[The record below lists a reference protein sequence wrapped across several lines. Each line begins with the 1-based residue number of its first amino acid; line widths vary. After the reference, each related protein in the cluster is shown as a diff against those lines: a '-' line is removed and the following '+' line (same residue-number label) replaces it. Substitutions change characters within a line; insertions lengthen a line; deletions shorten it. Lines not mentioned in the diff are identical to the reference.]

1 MPVSF
6 LSLSLASVK
15 LFYSQRLGRFPDSDP
30 SLKMIVF
37 VAPLVVLIIAGFY
50 ISFYNEIISH
60 NESYLM

>member
-30 SLKMIVF
+30 SLKMVAF
-37 VAPLVVLIIAGFY
+37 AAPLVVLIIAGLY
-50 ISFYNEIISH
+50 ISFYNEIIYY

>member
-37 VAPLVVLIIAGFY
+37 VAPLVVLIIAGLY
-50 ISFYNEIISH
+50 ISFKNEF
-60 NESYLM
+60 MCFM